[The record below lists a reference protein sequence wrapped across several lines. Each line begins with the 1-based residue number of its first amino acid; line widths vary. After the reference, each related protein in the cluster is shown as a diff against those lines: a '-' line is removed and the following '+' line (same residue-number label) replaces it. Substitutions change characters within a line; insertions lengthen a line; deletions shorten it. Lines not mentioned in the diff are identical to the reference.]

1 MKLTNGKKVRVI
13 IEGVQVFTT
22 FGGLPLGLQEKV
34 REVAASGHAGY
45 GRGFVIQYGSQG
57 ANVQVDWN

>member
-1 MKLTNGKKVRVI
+1 MKLTNGKKVRII

-34 REVAASGHAGY
+34 REIVTPEHPW
-45 GRGFVIQYGSQG
+45 RGFVIQYGPKGSC
-57 ANVQVDWN
+57 VQVDWN